1 MASAGNKDKENNI
14 EIDVV
19 FKTEC
24 AVINKQREIRSKATH
39 EDEMPQLGLA
49 FSGGGIRSASFALG
63 VTQALDR
70 YQLFDEV
77 DYLSTVSGGGYM
89 GSAITWFHHQ
99 QTEKREGS
107 GPELVND
114 SDNEFILGKKS
125 IGTRATLVE
134 CEHKDEEN
142 NFLSYI
148 RQHGDYLTPGKR
160 LNSLSMVA
168 QVLANSL
175 IAVLVYFSL
184 LLSGMFALTYIGF
197 FEKDGWSIFNFE
209 NTTPVVILA
218 LLLIFFST
226 VIAIISSVS
235 SCDKTE
241 DTEKGYKR
249 RVRTQKIFGYLMVAT
264 LLLLALASMGVL
276 QDFLKEKSYF
286 GSEVAGLIP
295 LLIGGIG
302 TLLELSN
309 MRSVKVVKRKISNIR
324 IWVLSL
330 LLIYGLFYASYLIAY
345 HYKNDALFATIATL
359 AIGSFFGWFT
369 NLNLFGINRMY
380 RDRLMEAFMPNTSSV
395 EKNQWAPATKADQ
408 AMVVDMCGNGVFSK
422 NTDGTI
428 DVNLKKIKSAGP
440 YHIINTNIVLN
451 DSDIAKFRGRGGDN
465 FVISPAYSG
474 SDSVN
479 WHPTLDFVDGKMS
492 HATAMAISG
501 AALNPGTGV
510 GGLGTT
516 RNKLISFM
524 MAFFHLRLGW
534 WLTNPNARNKNKFFK
549 KPNFIVPGLTQG
561 VFAYN
566 NKEDS
571 TFIEL
576 TDGGHFEN
584 TGIYELIRRKLPI
597 IMLSQAGADPK
608 FTLEDI
614 ANVMERVRVDFGVTI
629 SFLDDY
635 GLNAILPNGDNNAD
649 AIEKKFNLSK
659 KGFAIAKVKY
669 PDKEK
674 LGYLIVIKS
683 LMIKDLPLSLFHYKS
698 VNTDFPNQT
707 TADQFFD
714 ENQFEAYRELGYQLT
729 KQMAEEV
736 CKTSEDAKSI
746 TLTELQTSLASLAT
760 RKSK

>member
-1 MASAGNKDKENNI
+1 MMAQI
-14 EIDVV
+14 
-19 FKTEC
+19 
-24 AVINKQREIRSKATH
+24 
-39 EDEMPQLGLA
+39 
-49 FSGGGIRSASFALG
+49 
-63 VTQALDR
+63 
-70 YQLFDEV
+70 
-77 DYLSTVSGGGYM
+77 
-89 GSAITWFHHQ
+89 
-99 QTEKREGS
+99 
-107 GPELVND
+107 
-114 SDNEFILGKKS
+114 
-125 IGTRATLVE
+125 
-134 CEHKDEEN
+134 
-142 NFLSYI
+142 
-148 RQHGDYLTPGKR
+148 
-160 LNSLSMVA
+160 
-168 QVLANSL
+168 LANSL
-175 IAVLVYFSL
+175 VAVLVYFSL

-197 FEKDGWSIFNFE
+197 FEKNGWSIFNF
-209 NTTPVVILA
+209 NITPVVVLA
-218 LLLIFFST
+218 FLLIIFSIF
-226 VIAIISSVS
+226 IAIISSLS
-235 SCDKTE
+235 SRDKTE

-249 RVRTQKIFGYLMVAT
+249 RIRTQKWFGYLMVGT
-264 LLLLALASMGVL
+264 LLLLALASMGIL
-276 QDFLKEKSYF
+276 QDFLKSTPYLNT
-286 GSEVAGLIP
+286 GTGLIP

-309 MRSVKVVKRKISNIR
+309 MRSLKAAKGKFSNMR
-324 IWVLSL
+324 IWILSL
-330 LLIYGLFYASYLIAY
+330 LLIYGLFYASYLIAD
-345 HYKNDALFATIATL
+345 HYEEDALFASLATL
-359 AIGSFFGWFT
+359 SIGCFFGWFT
-369 NLNLFGINRMY
+369 DLNLFGINRMY

-395 EKNQWAPATKADQ
+395 EKNQWEAATKADQ
-408 AMVVDMCGNGVFSK
+408 AMVVNMCGNGVFSK
-422 NTDGTI
+422 NKDGTI
-428 DVNLKKIKSAGP
+428 DIALNKIKSAGP
-440 YHIINTNIVLN
+440 YHLINTNIVLN
-451 DSDIAKFRGRGGDN
+451 DSEEAKFRGRGGDN

-501 AALNPGTGV
+501 AALNPGAGV

-516 RNKLISFM
+516 RNKLVSFM

-534 WLTNPNARNKNKFFK
+534 WLTNPNAKNKNKVFK

-614 ANVMERVRVDFGVTI
+614 ANVMERVRVDFGVSI
-629 SFLDDY
+629 DFLEDY

-649 AIEKKFNLSK
+649 AVEKKFNLSK
-659 KGFAIAKVKY
+659 KGFAIAEIDY

-698 VNTDFPNQT
+698 VNNDFPNQT

-729 KQMAEEV
+729 KQMVKEV
-736 CKTSEDAKSI
+736 SKDSENIS
-746 TLTELQTSLASLAT
+746 LEELQTWLASC
-760 RKSK
+760 RQSK

>member
-1 MASAGNKDKENNI
+1 MASAGNKNKESNI

-24 AVINKQREIRSKATH
+24 AVINRQRKLRHRTAH
-39 EDEMPQLGLA
+39 EMPQLGLA
-49 FSGGGIRSASFALG
+49 LSGGGIRSASFAMG

-99 QTEKREGS
+99 QTEKREGPDS
-107 GPELVND
+107 DLIKD

-125 IGTRATLVE
+125 IGTRATLIE
-134 CEHKDEEN
+134 CEQKDEEN

-160 LNSLSMVA
+160 LSSLSMAA
-168 QVLANSL
+168 QILANSL
-175 IAVLVYFSL
+175 VAVLVYFSL
-184 LLSGMFALTYIGF
+184 LLSGMFALVYLDF
-197 FEKDGWSIFNFE
+197 FKGNGSSIFSFN
-209 NTTPVVILA
+209 NTTPVVVLA
-218 LLLIFFST
+218 LVLIISST
-226 VIAIISSVS
+226 FIAIISSLS
-235 SCDKTE
+235 SRDKTE

-249 RVRTQKIFGYLMVAT
+249 RIRTQRWFGYFMVGT
-264 LLLLALASMGVL
+264 LLLLALASMGAL
-276 QDFLKEKSYF
+276 QDFLETKPYLRI
-286 GSEVAGLIP
+286 GTGLIP

-309 MRSVKVVKRKISNIR
+309 MRSVKVAKSKFSSMR
-324 IWVLSL
+324 IWILAL
-330 LLIYGLFYASYLIAY
+330 LLIYGLFYASYFIAD
-345 HYKNDALFATIATL
+345 HYKTDALFAAIATL
-359 AIGSFFGWFT
+359 SIGLFFGWFT
-369 NLNLFGINRMY
+369 DLNLFGINRMY

-395 EKNQWAPATKADQ
+395 EKNQWEPATKADQ
-408 AMVVDMCGNGVFSK
+408 AMVVNMCGNGVFSK

-428 DVNLKKIKSAGP
+428 NVDLKKIKSVGP
-440 YHIINTNIVLN
+440 YHLINTNIVLN
-451 DSDIAKFRGRGGDN
+451 DSEEAKFRGRGGDN

-492 HATAMAISG
+492 HATAMAMSG
-501 AALNPGTGV
+501 AALNPGA
-510 GGLGTT
+510 GGGGSGAT
-516 RNKLISFM
+516 RNKLVSFM

-534 WLTNPNARNKNKFFK
+534 WLANPNAKNKNKVFK

-597 IMLSQAGADPK
+597 IILSQAGADPK

-629 SFLDDY
+629 DFLEGY

-649 AIEKKFNLSK
+649 AVEKKFNLSK
-659 KGFAIAKVKY
+659 KGFAIAEIDY
-669 PDKEK
+669 PDKEEH
-674 LGYLIVIKS
+674 GYLIVIKS

-729 KQMAEEV
+729 KQMVKEV
-736 CKTSEDAKSI
+736 SKDSENIS
-746 TLTELQTSLASLAT
+746 LEELQTWLASL
-760 RKSK
+760 RVL

>member
-1 MASAGNKDKENNI
+1 MANAGNKDKENNI

-24 AVINKQREIRSKATH
+24 AVINKQRAIRSKAPQ
-39 EDEMPQLGLA
+39 EVPQLGLA
-49 FSGGGIRSASFALG
+49 LSGGGIRSASFAMG
-63 VTQALDR
+63 VTQALDK

-107 GPELVND
+107 GPELVKD
-114 SDNEFILGKKS
+114 SDNEFILGKES
-125 IGTRATLVE
+125 IGTRATLIE
-134 CEHKDEEN
+134 CEQKDEEN

-160 LNSLSMVA
+160 LSSLSMVA
-168 QVLANSL
+168 QILANSL
-175 IAVLVYFSL
+175 VAVLVYFSL
-184 LLSGMFALTYIGF
+184 VLSGMFALNYIGF
-197 FEKDGWSIFNFE
+197 FKKNSWSIFNFD
-209 NTTPVVILA
+209 NTTPVIILA
-218 LLLIFFST
+218 LLLIIFSIF
-226 VIAIISSVS
+226 IAIISSMAS
-235 SCDKTE
+235 RDKTK

-249 RVRTQKIFGYLMVAT
+249 RVRTQKFFGYLMVGT
-264 LLLLALASMGVL
+264 LLLLALASMGML
-276 QDFLKEKSYF
+276 QDFLEEKSYF
-286 GSEVAGLIP
+286 GSEAVGLIP

-309 MRSVKVVKRKISNIR
+309 MRTVKVAKGKFSSMRVWI
-324 IWVLSL
+324 LSV
-330 LLIYGLFYASYLIAY
+330 LLIYGLFYASYLIAD
-345 HYKNDALFATIATL
+345 HYKGDALFAAIATL
-359 AIGSFFGWFT
+359 SVGIFFGWFT
-369 NLNLFGINRMY
+369 DLNLFGINRMY

-395 EKNQWAPATKADQ
+395 EKNQWEPATKADQ
-408 AMVVDMCGNGVFSK
+408 TMVVNMCGNGVFSK
-422 NTDGTI
+422 NTDGSI

-440 YHIINTNIVLN
+440 YHLINTNIVLN
-451 DSDIAKFRGRGGDN
+451 DSEEAKFRGRGGDN
-465 FVISPAYSG
+465 FVISPAFSG

-479 WHPTLDFVDGKMS
+479 WHPTLDFVDGKIS

-516 RNKLISFM
+516 RNKLVSFM

-534 WLTNPNARNKNKFFK
+534 WLANPNAKNKKELSK

-597 IMLSQAGADPK
+597 IILSQAGADPK

-635 GLNAILPNGDNNAD
+635 GLNAILPNGDNDTD
-649 AIEKKFNLSK
+649 AVEKKFDLSK
-659 KGFAIAKVKY
+659 KGFAIAKIEY
-669 PDKEK
+669 PDEEE

-683 LMIKDLPLSLFHYKS
+683 LMIKDLPLSLFHYKA
-698 VNTDFPNQT
+698 VNNDFPNQT

-729 KQMAEEV
+729 KQMAEA
-736 CKTSEDAKSI
+736 CKTNKGSESVS
-746 TLTELQTSLASLAT
+746 LTELKTWLDSLS
-760 RKSK
+760 